1 MQPFVSGR
9 DIFISL
15 LTRHGKK
22 FCNSY
27 LPIVFKCLRDK
38 TFSII
43 IVVAPAGCHNE
54 SLRERVYQSC
64 TLLWE
69 DLRCSRCAVQPHLHQ
84 SRAATDEMVLE
95 RNAAFRDIPNM
106 VVFVVDEAHCV
117 KKW

>member
-1 MQPFVSGR
+1 MFERQN
-9 DIFISL
+9 L
-15 LTRHGKK
+15 LNRH
-22 FCNSY
+22 C
-27 LPIVFKCLRDK
+27 CR
-38 TFSII
+38 
-43 IVVAPAGCHNE
+43 AAGCHNE

-69 DLRCSRCAVQPHLHQ
+69 DVRCSRCAVQPHLRQ